1 MNADPD
7 SQRPA
12 VGRITIVR
20 EPSPVMLGALHLAN
34 NKDFDVDEL
43 FEYLVEENKTT
54 VVTARLYF
62 MAVN

>member
-1 MNADPD
+1 
-7 SQRPA
+7 
-12 VGRITIVR
+12 
-20 EPSPVMLGALHLAN
+20 MLGALHLAN